1 MSNTTHPTNLSTLM
15 SRLPLPTEWIQ
26 QTHLVQRWGT
36 VRRVWPRA
44 LHVDLV
50 QINKSKVIINLILVL
65 FGADKIVC
73 LSLPMVSKRHPPLVR
88 NHAKTWRGH
97 GQHWWKNSGGQ
108 LGLVRI
114 YSMQQPIKTHNNSLQ
129 NLPFSFSS
137 ECARQWPVE

>member
-73 LSLPMVSKRHPPLVR
+73 LSLPMVSKRHPPL
-88 NHAKTWRGH
+88 
-97 GQHWWKNSGGQ
+97 
-108 LGLVRI
+108 
-114 YSMQQPIKTHNNSLQ
+114 
-129 NLPFSFSS
+129 S
-137 ECARQWPVE
+137 EIMPKHDEDMGSIGEKIAADSWG